1 VTGDSVEDAYQ
12 LGIATGEW
20 MERERIIALLDSE
33 HSEFTAQHQGDKKMY
48 IDDCAAC
55 FALALIKGDSQ

>member
-1 VTGDSVEDAYQ
+1 
-12 LGIATGEW
+12 